1 MIDLCFVVFL
11 VCFYVCVCEC
21 TRQSIFIGPR
31 SITGVPFDSARR
43 FRTSLLLHLHL
54 CVSAVLGALTVWIQ
68 LPPPQKKEYV
78 EILLF

>member
-1 MIDLCFVVFL
+1 MYIYMSAYAIVYFKTI
-11 VCFYVCVCEC
+11 CEC